1 MKKQMKWGLA
11 TLILLLGIAAVF
23 IFLDQNAELQQLEKE
38 TAESDKLRQEH
49 NKPQET
55 PPVQPPSQKAQV
67 HADGSVHKGQHHDP
81 IETEPSQEYN
91 PSPIQIPEDI
101 TDPDV
106 KAAWQ
111 RLDYISKNI
120 WEWGGQFSPRAMEL
134 IDQLMPPPARF
145 VGENAHSDA
154 EAIDK
159 LISELT
165 KFRDPRAAVVMVTYM
180 CEGIMWGTDMEDA
193 LVAIGPPSVPPLVSY
208 LDVSSGAGIFAASRI
223 LSRIVEQYRSE
234 LDGAVEHIIIPRLEM
249 IIADSDARRSVKLD
263 ARTALSRLKK

>member
-1 MKKQMKWGLA
+1 MEKQMKWGLA
-11 TLILLLGIAAVF
+11 TLMLLLGIAAVF
-23 IFLDQNAELQQLEKE
+23 LFIDENAELQQLEKE
-38 TAESDKLRQEH
+38 TAESDKLRQER

-55 PPVQPPSQKAQV
+55 PSGQPPPQKAYV
-67 HADGSVHKGQHHDP
+67 HADGTFHVGEHDDP
-81 IETEPSQEYN
+81 IETPPPPEFTPAS
-91 PSPIQIPEDI
+91 IQIPEGI

-106 KAAWQ
+106 AAAWQ

-134 IDQLMPPPARF
+134 IDQLMPPPAGF

-234 LDGAVEHIIIPRLEM
+234 LDGAVEHIIIPRLET